1 MGDNRTEDTAVVV
14 AGTNGKPAIWKVG
27 TSTMLL
33 REAETA
39 ALAAAVLEE
48 GSMKLSGVASWPAA
62 EEKLGAMVPFPS
74 GCACIW
80 SCCGVNLSF

>member
-1 MGDNRTEDTAVVV
+1 VALGTVCWNTVGDNRTEDTAVVV

-39 ALAAAVLEE
+39 SVLEE
-48 GSMKLSGVASWPAA
+48 GSMKF
-62 EEKLGAMVPFPS
+62 LG
-74 GCACIW
+74 
-80 SCCGVNLSF
+80 

>member
-39 ALAAAVLEE
+39 SVLEE
-48 GSMKLSGVASWPAA
+48 GSMKF
-62 EEKLGAMVPFPS
+62 LG
-74 GCACIW
+74 
-80 SCCGVNLSF
+80 